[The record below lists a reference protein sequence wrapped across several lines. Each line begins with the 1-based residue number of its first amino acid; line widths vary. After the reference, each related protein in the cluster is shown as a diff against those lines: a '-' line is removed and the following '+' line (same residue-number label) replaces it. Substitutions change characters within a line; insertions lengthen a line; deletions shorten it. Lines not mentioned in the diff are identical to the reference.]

1 MPMDKLDVHQ
11 SFSDLGLEKNDI
23 VMIHGDAGVAAQYQ
37 DLDAECR
44 LDYLIE
50 EIKRYFFPDGT
61 ILVPAFSYSSTKMQD
76 FDVVETPSAVGL
88 FSEHFRQGR
97 DVNRSSH
104 PIFSVSSWGQY
115 GADFLRGS
123 NSDCFGAG
131 TFFEM
136 LLEHNVRLIALGCD
150 INSFTFV
157 HHVEQAKKVKY
168 RYFKKFKGR
177 IIDVDQVSNVDTKYY
192 VRDTNIE
199 SNCNLALL
207 ARVAKDRKLLQAGS
221 MGRFSIQTIKAVDF
235 YNVAME
241 LLDENEYSLIDAGII
256 NNEI

>member
-1 MPMDKLDVHQ
+1 MNKLDVHQ
-11 SFSDLGLEKNDI
+11 IFSDLGLKKNDI

-44 LDYLIE
+44 LDYLID
-50 EIKRYFFPDGT
+50 EIKGYFFPDGT

-76 FDVVETPSAVGL
+76 FDVVETPSTVGL
-88 FSEHFRQGR
+88 FSEHFRKGR
-97 DVNRSSH
+97 DISRSNH
-104 PIFSVSSWGQY
+104 PIFSVSAWGKFR
-115 GADFLRGS
+115 ADFLQGS

-131 TFFEM
+131 TFFEK
-136 LLEHNVRLIALGCD
+136 LLQHNVRLIALGCD
-150 INSFTFV
+150 LNSFTFV
-157 HHVEQAKKVKY
+157 HHVEQVKKVKY
-168 RYFKKFKGR
+168 RYFKNFKGR
-177 IIDVDQVSNVDTKYY
+177 IIDVDKVVNVDTEYY
-192 VRDTNIE
+192 VRNTNIA
-199 SNCNLALL
+199 SNCNLTLL

-221 MGRFSIQTIKAVDF
+221 VGRFSIQTIRAVDL